1 MKYYSEVLEKF
12 FDSSDALLNEEAKH
26 LEKIAKEE
34 EVLAKKRS
42 AESNRKKELAN
53 AIDKCEEEL
62 DIAYKNLNTVKKEC
76 RELVKI
82 YEDQMNE
89 MLTPAEEAVKKAQ
102 ENRLEAIRAFNKE
115 FGVFKTT
122 YTDERAQREMQRT
135 AELFNNFWKKFNWM
149 F

>member
-1 MKYYSEVLEKF
+1 MKYYSEVLGKF
-12 FDSSDALLNEEAKH
+12 FDDSAELLSEEEKH

-34 EVLAKKRS
+34 EALAKKRS

-53 AIDKCEEEL
+53 AIDKREEEL
-62 DIAYKNLNTVKKEC
+62 DVAYKNLNDVKLKCKEIIKD
-76 RELVKI
+76 VDKQI
-82 YEDQMNE
+82 NE
-89 MLTPAEEAVKKAQ
+89 MLTPAEEAVKEAEEK
-102 ENRLEAIRAFNKE
+102 RLDAIKAFNKE

-135 AELFNNFWKKFNWM
+135 VELFNNFWKKFNWM